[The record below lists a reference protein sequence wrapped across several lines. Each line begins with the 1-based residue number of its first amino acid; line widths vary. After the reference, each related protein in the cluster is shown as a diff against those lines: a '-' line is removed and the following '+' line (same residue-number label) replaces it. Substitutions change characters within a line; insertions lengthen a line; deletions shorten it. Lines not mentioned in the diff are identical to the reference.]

1 MRSSHQQ
8 SWRQK
13 IRSVNWPL
21 FGLALTILPAVTL
34 FLKLFGYKRL
44 LGWLDRTSPPVSHTV
59 KSKAG
64 PEQARMIERYARA
77 VALAASR
84 GPVFGTCL
92 SRSLT
97 LQWLLR
103 WRQIEADLCIGV
115 RRQAG
120 VFEAHAWL
128 ERNGIVINDRP
139 EVQQEFVP
147 LDLPTLPRGVAW
159 H

>member
-1 MRSSHQQ
+1 MRSSQQ
-8 SWRQK
+8 RSWRQK
-13 IRSVNWPL
+13 IRSVNWPVV
-21 FGLALTILPAVTL
+21 GLALTILPAVTL
-34 FLKLFGYKRL
+34 SLKLFGYKRL
-44 LGWLDRTSPPVSHTV
+44 LGWLDRTSPPVARTLQSER
-59 KSKAG
+59 A
-64 PEQARMIERYARA
+64 PEQVRTIERYARA

-103 WRQIEADLCIGV
+103 WRRIEADLCIGV
-115 RRQAG
+115 RRQG
-120 VFEAHAWL
+120 GIFEAHAWL
-128 ERNGIVINDRP
+128 ERNGVVINDRP
-139 EVQQEFVP
+139 EVQREFTP